1 MQTQR
6 FTMIKGVSERRR
18 LPRLGKIRL
27 GVKVLAK
34 TGQTYPAEVDYFVV
48 PPEVEK
54 VYGPKPKA
62 LDVMFPV
69 QDRGVIFPQAYKWYG
84 SGRGLKC
91 IGDLERALRLNEQ
104 TGAIEPMDCPCP
116 LLEQGQCQ
124 KRAHLMVVLPKVN
137 MGGVYQIDTSSY
149 NSIVD
154 INSALEYI
162 EGWIGR
168 IAMVP
173 LVLKRVPRETFG
185 GGQRRVHYPLMLSL
199 ETNDVTYVNR
209 LRTETQVILE
219 RTAAMVLPAPAEE
232 NPAFDEGAVVVPE
245 EAWQQSQ
252 AESATAAGD
261 AVSVGAADV
270 SPSPGAPPVP
280 SGAAAKSESAAGAR
294 PVQAAPGRTPP
305 RAAPSGPAPART
317 GAGASREA
325 GRPSSPSIGPATP
338 TPATAKQRDLIR
350 RLAEERGN
358 WPQIQA
364 RLDQLSKGQ
373 ASRLIEQLLAQPPV
387 SAASPANEEPLVEAA
402 YDESY
407 L

>member
-1 MQTQR
+1 VQQ
-6 FTMIKGVSERRR
+6 FVKIKGLSERRR

-34 TGQTYPAEVDYFVV
+34 NGQTYPAEVEYFVV

-54 VYGPKPKA
+54 LYGPKPKA

-91 IGDLERALRLNEQ
+91 IGDGERAMRLNEQ
-104 TGAIEPMDCPCP
+104 TGAMEPMDCPCP
-116 LLEQGQCQ
+116 LLEQGQCGR
-124 KRAHLMVVLPKVN
+124 RAHLMVILPKVN
-137 MGGVYQIDTSSY
+137 MGGVYQIDMGSY

-154 INSALEYI
+154 LNSGLDYVEAL
-162 EGWIGR
+162 IGR
-168 IAMVP
+168 VAMVP
-173 LVLKRVPRETFG
+173 LVLTRVPRETFG

-199 ETNDVTYVNR
+199 ETNDMAYVNR

-232 NPAFDEGAVVVPE
+232 NPAFDEEAVVVPE
-245 EAWQQSQ
+245 EAWRQSQ
-252 AESATAAGD
+252 AESAAAPGD
-261 AVSVGAADV
+261 AASVGAADAF
-270 SPSPGAPPVP
+270 PSPGAPPAP
-280 SGAAAKSESAAGAR
+280 SGAAARSESASGAR
-294 PVQAAPGRTPP
+294 PTQAAPGRTPL

-325 GRPSSPSIGPATP
+325 GRPALPAIGPATP
-338 TPATAKQRDLIR
+338 TPATAKQRDLLR

-364 RLDQLSKGQ
+364 RLDQLSKAQ
-373 ASRLIEQLLAQPPV
+373 ASRLIEQLLAQPPAP
-387 SAASPANEEPLVEAA
+387 AASPADEEPLVEAA